1 MIWFLATGQAAGET
15 NVTKQFSGKVALVTG
30 GNAGIGRATAVAF
43 AKEGAKV
50 IIAARREKESE
61 AVLSEIRGV
70 GSEGLY
76 VRIDATEPKDLK
88 AMVEQ
93 AVAAYARLDFAF
105 NNAGVE
111 EPLTPLAEK
120 TEALYHQVMDTNVK
134 GVLFSMQAEIPAMLE
149 SGGGVIVN
157 MSSIAGLIGFSHMP
171 IYAASKHAVLGMTK
185 AVALEFAK
193 QNIRVNAVCPGGI
206 ETEMYKRFVSNQPG
220 LREGMAAA
228 HPMGRVGLPEEIA
241 SAVIWL
247 CSQGASFVTGQSIA
261 IDGGYTAQ

>member
-1 MIWFLATGQAAGET
+1 M
-15 NVTKQFSGKVALVTG
+15 TKQFSGKVALVTG
-30 GNAGIGRATAVAF
+30 GSAGIGRATTIAF

-50 IIAARREKESE
+50 VIAARREKESE
-61 AVLSEIRGV
+61 AVLAEIRNA

-76 VRIDATEPKDLK
+76 VHTDAAELKDLK
-88 AMVEQ
+88 AMVDKT
-93 AVAAYARLDFAF
+93 VATYGRLDFAF

-120 TEALYHQVMDTNVK
+120 TEALYRQVMDTNVK

-149 SGGGVIVN
+149 RGGGVIVN
-157 MSSIAGLIGFSHMP
+157 IASIAGLIGFANGP
-171 IYAASKHAVLGMTK
+171 IYVASKHAVLGMTK

-193 QNIRVNAVCPGGI
+193 QNIRVNAVSPGGI
-206 ETEMYKRFVSNQPG
+206 ETDMYKRFVSNQPG
-220 LREGMAAA
+220 LREGMNAA

-247 CSQGASFVTGQSIA
+247 CSPGASFVTGQSIT

>member
-1 MIWFLATGQAAGET
+1 VL
-15 NVTKQFSGKVALVTG
+15 KQFSGKVALVTG
-30 GNAGIGRATAVAF
+30 GSAGIGRATA
-43 AKEGAKV
+43 
-50 IIAARREKESE
+50 R
-61 AVLSEIRGV
+61 AVLAEIRGA

-76 VRIDATEPKDLK
+76 VHTDATEPKDLK
-88 AMVEQ
+88 AMVEKT
-93 AVAAYARLDFAF
+93 VAAYGRLDFAF

-120 TEALYHQVMDTNVK
+120 TEALYRQVMDTNVK

-157 MSSIAGLIGFSHMP
+157 MSSIGGLIGFANMP

-206 ETEMYKRFVSNQPG
+206 ETDMYTRFVSNQPG
-220 LREGMAAA
+220 LREGMTAA

-247 CSQGASFVTGQSIA
+247 CSLGASFVTGQPIV

>member
-1 MIWFLATGQAAGET
+1 MVREAFSIVAREA

-30 GNAGIGRATAVAF
+30 GSAGIGRATAVAF
-43 AKEGAKV
+43 AKEGAQV
-50 IIAARREKESE
+50 VIAARREKESE
-61 AVLSEIRGV
+61 AVLAEIRGA

-76 VRIDATEPKDLK
+76 VHTDATEPKDLK
-88 AMVEQ
+88 AMVEKT
-93 AVAAYARLDFAF
+93 VAAYGRLDFAF

-120 TEALYHQVMDTNVK
+120 TETLYHQVMDTNVK

-157 MSSIAGLIGFSHMP
+157 MSSIGGLIGFANMP

-206 ETEMYKRFVSNQPG
+206 ETDMYRRFVSNRPG
-220 LREGMAAA
+220 LPEGMTAA
-228 HPMGRVGLPEEIA
+228 HPMGRVGLPDEIA

-247 CSQGASFVTGQSIA
+247 CSPGASFVTGQSIA

>member
-1 MIWFLATGQAAGET
+1 
-15 NVTKQFSGKVALVTG
+15 VTKQFSGKVALITG
-30 GNAGIGRATAVAF
+30 GSAGIGRATAVAF
-43 AKEGAKV
+43 AIEGANV
-50 IIAARREKESE
+50 AIAARREKESE
-61 AVLSEIRGV
+61 AVLAEIRGA
-70 GSEGLY
+70 GSKGLY
-76 VRIDATEPKDLK
+76 VHADATEPKDLK
-88 AMVEQ
+88 AMVEKT
-93 AVAAYARLDFAF
+93 VAAYGRLDFAF

-120 TEALYHQVMDTNVK
+120 TEALYRQVMDTNVK

-157 MSSIAGLIGFSHMP
+157 MSSIGGLIGFANMP

-193 QNIRVNAVCPGGI
+193 HNIRVNAVCPGGI
-206 ETEMYKRFVSNQPG
+206 ETDMYKRFVSNEPG
-220 LREGMAAA
+220 LREGMSAA

-247 CSQGASFVTGQSIA
+247 CSPGASFVTGQSIT